1 MFKYYYVL
9 KTPGTKLHVGP
20 SLLWNL
26 ELEILTAV
34 IDDCENDD
42 CEYDDLK
49 NQEHENNIC
58 ENYDCENDFCEND

>member
-1 MFKYYYVL
+1 MNTKRKKCL
-9 KTPGTKLHVGP
+9 NKTPGTKLHVGP

-42 CEYDDLK
+42 CEFDDLK
-49 NQEHENNIC
+49 N
-58 ENYDCENDFCEND
+58 

>member
-1 MFKYYYVL
+1 MNTKRKKCL
-9 KTPGTKLHVGP
+9 NKTPGTKLHVGP

-42 CEYDDLK
+42 CEYDD
-49 NQEHENNIC
+49 
-58 ENYDCENDFCEND
+58 